1 MDESNM
7 TDLSRNMPAPPKCFW
22 APPGSD
28 SGRRAG
34 SGAAFN
40 LGAIVNAVQ
49 TNCHISDAQ
58 YAGDLTLCTFLL
70 KMRELYRWENDLS
83 FTQAMP
89 KAAIGDWMNE
99 REKLWQGIETA
110 PYLPLPLPGGDHDPF
125 EVAAIN
131 RALAPAGFIY
141 SGGYGRACKPHFFL
155 ANLLRQEERH
165 GFRVYVSDCEYARDL
180 DAPPG
185 MMLENDIFVRTEAL
199 RRWLWER
206 YEEWHWN
213 RRNEAMGRALACYDF
228 AGDSQQALAAM
239 TEVETESVILH
250 EIGEARAGAELGEP
264 WSRMLVDVMR
274 SRAEIMAR
282 AVRDLYAD
290 CLSTLPGL
298 LERDEPA
305 AIHFF
310 FANFTG
316 MRRKLFP
323 ELAEAYERWLEDGN
337 LAPLRRAGE
346 SGRARWQ
353 TQAMAMLA
361 LHRERGDDAGKAI
374 EALLETTH

>member
-1 MDESNM
+1 MDTPYK
-7 TDLSRNMPAPPKCFW
+7 TDL
-22 APPGSD
+22 
-28 SGRRAG
+28 
-34 SGAAFN
+34 N

-70 KMRELYRWENDLS
+70 KMRELYRWENDLP
-83 FTQAMP
+83 FTQEMP

-99 REKLWQGIETA
+99 REKLWEGIETA
-110 PYLPLPLPGGDHDPF
+110 PYLPLPLPGGDQDPF

-131 RALAPAGFIY
+131 RTLAPAGLIY

-155 ANLLRQEERH
+155 ANLLWQEERH
-165 GFRVYVSDCEYARDL
+165 GFHIYVSDCEYARDL

-185 MMLENDIFVRTEAL
+185 MMLEHGTAPGPSFLSAPPPEGAGAFSASIFIRTEAL

-206 YEEWHWN
+206 YEEWGWN
-213 RRNEAMGRALACYDF
+213 QRNEAMGRALACYDF
-228 AGDSQQALAAM
+228 AGDTQQALAAM
-239 TEVETESVILH
+239 AEVETESVILH
-250 EIGEARAGAELGEP
+250 EIGEARAGAELGEA
-264 WSRMLVDVMR
+264 WSRMLADVMR
-274 SRAEIMAR
+274 GRAEIMAR

-298 LERDEPA
+298 LERNQPA

-323 ELAEAYERWLEDGN
+323 ELAKAYQRWLEDGN

-346 SGRARWQ
+346 SGRSRWQ
-353 TQAMAMLA
+353 AQAMAMLA
-361 LHRERGDDAGKAI
+361 LHRERGDGAGKAI
-374 EALLETTH
+374 EALLDTAVAH

>member
-1 MDESNM
+1 V
-7 TDLSRNMPAPPKCFW
+7 
-22 APPGSD
+22 
-28 SGRRAG
+28 
-34 SGAAFN
+34 FN

-49 TNCHISDAQ
+49 ANCHISDAQ
-58 YAGDLTLCTFLL
+58 YAGDLTMCAFLL
-70 KMRELYRWENDLS
+70 KMRELYRWENELA
-83 FTQAMP
+83 FTQEMP

-99 REKLWQGIETA
+99 REKLWEGIETA
-110 PYLPLPLPGGDHDPF
+110 PYVPLPLPTGDTDPF

-131 RALAPAGFIY
+131 RALAPAGYIY

-155 ANLLRQEERH
+155 ANLLREEERH

-185 MMLENDIFVRTEAL
+185 MMLEDSIFVRTEAL

-206 YEEWHWN
+206 YEEWQWN
-213 RRNEAMGRALACYDF
+213 QRNEAMGRALASYDF
-228 AGDSQQALAAM
+228 AGDAPQALAAM

-250 EIGEARAGAELGEP
+250 EIGEARVGAEWGEP

-274 SRAEIMAR
+274 SRGEIMAR

-298 LERDEPA
+298 VERNEPA

-310 FANFTG
+310 FANFLG

-323 ELAEAYERWLEDGN
+323 ELAEAYQYWLENRD
-337 LAPLRRAGE
+337 LAPLHQAAE
-346 SGRARWQ
+346 SGRSRWQ
-353 TQAMAMLA
+353 SQAMAMLA
-361 LHRERGDDAGKAI
+361 LHRERGDEASKAI
-374 EALLETTH
+374 EALLDAVP